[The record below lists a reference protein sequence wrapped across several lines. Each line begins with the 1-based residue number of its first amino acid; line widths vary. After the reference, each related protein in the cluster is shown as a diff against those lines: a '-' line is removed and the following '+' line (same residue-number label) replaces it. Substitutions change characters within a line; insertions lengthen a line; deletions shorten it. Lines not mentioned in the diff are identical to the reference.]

1 MNTAVSV
8 LAEQAKA
15 LTAAERVALA
25 EVLLESVQESG
36 DSEVEAQWETE
47 IARRLGDVESG
58 RVILIPSEDVYAKA
72 KKLFR

>member
-25 EVLLESVQESG
+25 EVLLESVQEPG

-47 IARRLGDVESG
+47 IARRVGAVESG
-58 RVILIPSEDVYAKA
+58 SVILIPSEDVYAKA
-72 KKLFR
+72 KKLFK

>member
-47 IARRLGDVESG
+47 IARRVGDVESG

-72 KKLFR
+72 KKLFK